1 MDDID
6 QKDPQISSGRVPDV
20 EMECSDK
27 LSNHKTKE
35 PISSRV
41 QTGQTVNE
49 IDLKGDKK
57 KVKRVQSNLGA
68 NAKLTKGKTISHVD
82 MENTIE

>member
-1 MDDID
+1 
-6 QKDPQISSGRVPDV
+6 
-20 EMECSDK
+20 MECSDK

-35 PISSRV
+35 PVSSRV
-41 QTGQTVNE
+41 LTGQTVNE

-68 NAKLTKGKTISHVD
+68 NA
-82 MENTIE
+82 